1 MPPLFTDKYIYATTH
16 EAKSNL
22 AKYIRMLEDG
32 EYEALFIKRYNDV
45 VAFMMPYERRKI
57 ATASEETGAPA
68 V

>member
-45 VAFMMPYERRKI
+45 VAFMMPYERRKL
-57 ATASEETGAPA
+57 ALPA
-68 V
+68 EAAGESAV